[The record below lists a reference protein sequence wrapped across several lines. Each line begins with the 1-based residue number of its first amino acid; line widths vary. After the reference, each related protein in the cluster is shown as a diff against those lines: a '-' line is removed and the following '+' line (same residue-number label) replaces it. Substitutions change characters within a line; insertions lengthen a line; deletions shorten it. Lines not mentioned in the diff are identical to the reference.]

1 MTLVELQFV
10 AALAREQ
17 HFGRAAAF
25 CGVSQPA
32 LSTAIRKLET
42 ELGVVLFER
51 SRSGVRMTLVGEQI
65 ASQAQRL
72 MASTDTIKVI
82 AAAGSDQLKSPLS
95 VGALATIGPYL
106 LPQSIPHLRKGAPAM
121 ELRVQE
127 DDTDALRRKLRDG
140 HLDAIVVAGPFV
152 ETDVVTRELF
162 EEPLVLLLP
171 HQHPLAAR
179 TSVDAR
185 KLGPENLLLLD
196 ERYGLNEPIRQA
208 YPQFQGIPGRGSSIQ
223 MLRNMV
229 ANDLGVTI
237 LPLSVAVNL
246 CSGSSILI
254 TRPFAGSAPKRRL
267 LLAWRAS
274 FPRHKAMDVLCQ
286 ALQST
291 SAAHGFYTTEREQ
304 PGQGLLV
311 QNSDW

>member
-1 MTLVELQFV
+1 MTLVELRFV
-10 AALAREQ
+10 VALAEEQ

-32 LSTAIRKLET
+32 LSTAIRKLEK
-42 ELGVVLFER
+42 ELDVILFER
-51 SRSGVRMTLVGEQI
+51 SRSGVHVTPIGRQI

-72 MASTDTIKVI
+72 MASIDTIKAI
-82 AAAGSDQLKSPLS
+82 ADAGSDQLKSPLS

-106 LPQSIPHLRKGAPAM
+106 LPQSIPHLRERAPAM
-121 ELRVQE
+121 ELCVQE
-127 DDTDALRRKLRDG
+127 DDTDSLSRKLRDG
-140 HLDAIVVAGPFV
+140 YLDAIVVAGPFA
-152 ETDVVTRELF
+152 EIDVVTRELF

-171 HQHPLAAR
+171 HQHPLAAS
-179 TSVDAR
+179 TSVDPR
-185 KLGPENLLLLD
+185 KLDPESLLLLD
-196 ERYGLNEPIRQA
+196 ERYGLNEQVREI
-208 YPQFQGIPGRGSSIQ
+208 YPQLQGVPGNGSSIQ

-229 ANDLGVTI
+229 ANDLGITV

-246 CSGSSILI
+246 CSGSSMLV
-254 TRPFAGSAPKRRL
+254 TRPFAGSAPTRRL

-291 SAAHGFYTTEREQ
+291 SAAHGFYTTEREL